1 MKSGQGGRLDVPLQR
16 RPCTRPSRAV
26 AIPRCCSW
34 LDREATASTRPPL
47 RHGRGTR
54 HHWLRTA
61 QLNAVG
67 WAALIGLCLVAA
79 AAGVATA
86 WAIGVPRWSGV
97 SLGVLPLGGVVP
109 LDRRRWAAAMD
120 TSVGWGGSE
129 ADVAGIAS
137 EPAKR
142 GVTTRV
148 RTEPPTEGWPEP
160 AYGRG
165 GREDPQGGRLCRL
178 RPSVTAIGT
187 RPLQGRPCALM
198 ASASRNFREGF
209 GGMGATRR
217 YLRGQRVESQRYAG
231 GAVDGSRPR
240 RWCPRQPRRGAR
252 RDR

>member
-26 AIPRCCSW
+26 ALPRCCSW

-97 SLGVLPLGGVVP
+97 SLGVPPLGGVVP

-129 ADVAGIAS
+129 ADVARIAS

-165 GREDPQGGRLCRL
+165 GREDPQGGPAL
-178 RPSVTAIGT
+178 PTASLSYRDRDAT
-187 RPLQGRPCALM
+187 A
-198 ASASRNFREGF
+198 A
-209 GGMGATRR
+209 GAT
-217 YLRGQRVESQRYAG
+217 LRAHGIRFPEFSGGFRGDGRHPALFAGTAGRVAAVCG
-231 GAVDGSRPR
+231 GCG
-240 RWCPRQPRRGAR
+240 RWVSS
-252 RDR
+252 